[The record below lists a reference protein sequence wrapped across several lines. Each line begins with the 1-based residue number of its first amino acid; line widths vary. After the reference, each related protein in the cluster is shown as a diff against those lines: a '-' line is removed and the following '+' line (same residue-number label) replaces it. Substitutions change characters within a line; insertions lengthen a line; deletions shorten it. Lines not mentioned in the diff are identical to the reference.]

1 MKLIR
6 ISLNKLTE
14 DAVLPVKA
22 FPTDSGFDLF
32 ANEDTLIYARRN
44 KSN

>member
-6 ISLNKLTE
+6 ISFNKLTE

-22 FPTDSGFDLF
+22 SPTHSG
-32 ANEDTLIYARRN
+32 LICLLTN
-44 KSN
+44 IH